1 MMKRLLA
8 LAVVVALALAVAVGC
23 GGSSAGSS
31 SGGGGNQSESAAA
44 ATGDIPDNQVFLAY
58 HGPGYT
64 VKYPEGWTKSGSG
77 SNLTFNDKDNSV
89 HLVLTSGAA
98 PVPLHGGKAKVVLR
112 KRGAPNPVTGKRPL
126 LIIDRYVYGHGG
138 KVAVLDLATPK
149 GVDNVDA
156 YRLISQSF
164 RWQ

>member
-1 MMKRLLA
+1 MLKRTLA
-8 LAVVVALALAVAVGC
+8 LAGVVLLLFVIGC
-23 GGSSAGSS
+23 GGSNSKSS
-31 SGGGGNQSESAAA
+31 SGNGGKQAEAAAA
-44 ATGDIPDNQVFLAY
+44 ATGDIPDNQVFLTY
-58 HGPGYT
+58 KGPGYT

-77 SNLTFNDKDNSV
+77 TNLSFTDKDNSI
-89 HLVLTSGAA
+89 HLVVSNGS
-98 PVPLHGGKAKVVLR
+98 PPIPLKNGRAKVTLH
-112 KRGAPNPVTGKRPL
+112 KLGAPNSVTGKRPQ
-126 LIIDRYVYGHGG
+126 LIIDRYVYGKAG

>member
-1 MMKRLLA
+1 MLMKRLTAFA
-8 LAVVVALALAVAVGC
+8 LVAALLVAIGC
-23 GGSSAGSS
+23 GGNNPKPS
-31 SGGGGNQSESAAA
+31 SGPSGGKQAEAAA
-44 ATGDIPDNQVFLAY
+44 TATGDIPDNQAFLTY

-77 SNLTFNDKDNSV
+77 TNLTFNDKDNAI
-89 HLVLTSGAA
+89 HLVLSGGAP
-98 PVPLHGGKAKVVLR
+98 PVPLHGGRAKVTLH
-112 KRGAPNPVTGKRPL
+112 KLGQPNSVTGKRPQ
-126 LIIDRYVYGHGG
+126 LIIDRYVYGKGG
-138 KVAVLDLATPK
+138 RVAVLDLATPK

>member
-1 MMKRLLA
+1 MLKTTLA
-8 LAVVVALALAVAVGC
+8 LSGVILLLLVTGC
-23 GGSSAGSS
+23 GGSSSKSS
-31 SGGGGNQSESAAA
+31 SGNGGQQPEAASA
-44 ATGDIPDNQVFLAY
+44 ATGDIPDNQVFLTY
-58 HGPGYT
+58 RGPGYV

-77 SNLTFNDKDNSV
+77 RNLSFIDKDNSI
-89 HLVLTSGAA
+89 HLVLSASSP
-98 PVPLHGGKAKVVLR
+98 PVPLHGGRAKVTLHTLG
-112 KRGAPNPVTGKRPL
+112 KANSVTGKRPR
-126 LIIDRYVYGHGG
+126 LIIDRYVYGKGG

>member
-1 MMKRLLA
+1 MKRLVPL
-8 LAVVVALALAVAVGC
+8 LLVLTVVVAGC
-23 GGSSAGSS
+23 GGGSS
-31 SGGGGNQSESAAA
+31 SSSPSSSQQAEANAA

-58 HGPGYT
+58 RGPGYT

-77 SNLTFNDKDNSV
+77 KNLSFSDKDNSI
-89 HLVLTSGAA
+89 HLVLTSGAP
-98 PVPLHGGKAKVVLR
+98 PVPLHGGKAKITLH
-112 KRGAPNPVTGKRPL
+112 KLGQPNSVTGKRPQ
-126 LIIDRYVYGHGG
+126 LIIDRYVYGKGG
-138 KVAVLDLATPK
+138 KVAVLDLATPN